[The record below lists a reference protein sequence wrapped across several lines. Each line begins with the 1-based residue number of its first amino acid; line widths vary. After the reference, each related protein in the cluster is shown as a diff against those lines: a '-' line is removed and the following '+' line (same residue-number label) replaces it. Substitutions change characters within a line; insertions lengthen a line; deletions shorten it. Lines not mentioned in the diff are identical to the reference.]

1 MGFLVFDT
9 TREIVVEDRVLAH
22 LQVVIIDTL
31 RRAENFGL
39 NSWSEKVEIRDPVPN
54 RVLKGARP

>member
-9 TREIVVEDRVLAH
+9 TRETVVEDRVLAH
-22 LQVVIIDTL
+22 PQVVIIDKP

-39 NSWSEKVEIRDPVPN
+39 NLWSEKVEIRDPVPN

>member
-9 TREIVVEDRVLAH
+9 TREIVVEDRVLAR
-22 LQVVIIDTL
+22 LQVVIIDKL

-39 NSWSEKVEIRDPVPN
+39 NSWSEKVGIRDPVPN